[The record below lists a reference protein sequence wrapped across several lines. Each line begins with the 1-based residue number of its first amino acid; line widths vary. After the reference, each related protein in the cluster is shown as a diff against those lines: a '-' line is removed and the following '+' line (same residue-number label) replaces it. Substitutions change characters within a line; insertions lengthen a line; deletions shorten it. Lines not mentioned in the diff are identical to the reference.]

1 MLIALKIPRYGKM
14 ICEKVI
20 LDYSTDNCKH
30 SDKCTFYTLKFDC
43 SFAAANTI
51 KPQLL

>member
-1 MLIALKIPRYGKM
+1 MNKR
-14 ICEKVI
+14 
-20 LDYSTDNCKH
+20 KH
-30 SDKCTFYTLKFDC
+30 SDKYIFYTLRFDC

>member
-1 MLIALKIPRYGKM
+1 MFLSGAVKIDSR
-14 ICEKVI
+14 V
-20 LDYSTDNCKH
+20 LCKH
-30 SDKCTFYTLKFDC
+30 SDKYIFYTLRFDC

>member
-1 MLIALKIPRYGKM
+1 MFNLNNTIHYFLVQAEQ
-14 ICEKVI
+14 ICVGV
-20 LDYSTDNCKH
+20 SVTGKH
-30 SDKCTFYTLKFDC
+30 SDKYIFYTLRFDC